1 MARYK
6 EADVYAFLNQHGC
19 EYEGDRYA
27 TGQAWFTRDGHPFTI
42 PDPVNGYFD
51 ADVIDAIVADRW
63 LGTGPVPL
71 TRYP

>member
-1 MARYK
+1 L
-6 EADVYAFLNQHGC
+6 LNQHGC

-27 TGQAWFTRDGHPFTI
+27 TGQAWFTR
-42 PDPVNGYFD
+42 D